1 MYETIK
7 TVNGHEIRKL
17 NGGRSYDVHIREDN
31 GWREF
36 ISFRTVEDA
45 VAFIEKELPPQ

>member
-7 TVNGHEIRKL
+7 TVNGHEIKRLK
-17 NGGRSYDVHIREDN
+17 GARSYDVHINEGH

-36 ISFRTVEDA
+36 ISFRTIEEA
-45 VAFIEKELPPQ
+45 VAFIEKELHPQ